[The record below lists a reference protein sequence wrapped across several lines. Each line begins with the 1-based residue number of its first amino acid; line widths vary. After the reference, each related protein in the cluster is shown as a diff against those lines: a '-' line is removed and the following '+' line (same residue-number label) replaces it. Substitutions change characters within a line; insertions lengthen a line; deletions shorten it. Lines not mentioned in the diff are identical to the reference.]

1 MSEETLRTVM
11 EIIIIL
17 GGVSG
22 LVAVFKSRAEI
33 KKVKA
38 DTAQVLTGTAME
50 ILTART
56 AQLDD
61 TKAELKLTKEEL
73 ASLRHGGTNGGASH

>member
-1 MSEETLRTVM
+1 MSQETLKTVM

-22 LVAVFKSRAEI
+22 IVAVFRSRAEI
-33 KKVKA
+33 KKLKA
-38 DTAQVLTGTAME
+38 DTAQILTGTAME

-56 AQLDD
+56 VELNE
-61 TKAELKLTKEEL
+61 TKAELKLTQTEL
-73 ASLRHGGTNGGASH
+73 DTLRHEGE